1 MGLCRSSYPI
11 LRLGPYV
18 GRWRQAASATPAWEP
33 MDWIIAV
40 PLLVIAFACAYVP
53 VLMD

>member
-1 MGLCRSSYPI
+1 
-11 LRLGPYV
+11 
-18 GRWRQAASATPAWEP
+18 